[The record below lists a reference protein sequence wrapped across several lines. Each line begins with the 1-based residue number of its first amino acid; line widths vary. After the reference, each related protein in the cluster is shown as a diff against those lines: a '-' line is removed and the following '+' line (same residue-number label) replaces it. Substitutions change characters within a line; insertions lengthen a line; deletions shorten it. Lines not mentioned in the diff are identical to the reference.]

1 MSPLEKAQKES
12 IIRRLSFIQ
21 VEMEDLKDFQGM
33 DYSTYQQDRVK
44 RRNVE
49 RIAENVSNA
58 MIDIGK
64 VLLSGEKVEVPGTY
78 REVFARLHEI
88 GLISEE
94 LARQLGEL
102 SRSRNILAHQYL
114 DIKWETIHKFITE
127 APEAVQSFQQMVH
140 EFLQK

>member
-1 MSPLEKAQKES
+1 VSPLEKAQKES

-21 VEMEDLKDFQGM
+21 VEMEDLNDFQGM
-33 DYSTYQQDRVK
+33 DYGTYQQDRAK

-64 VLLSGEKVEVPGTY
+64 ILLSWQKVEVPGTY
-78 REVFARLHEI
+78 REVFTRLHEI
-88 GLISEE
+88 GLVSEE
-94 LARQLGEL
+94 LAHQLGEL

-114 DIKWETIHKFITE
+114 DIKWETIQKFIAE
-127 APEAVQSFQQMVH
+127 APEAVQGFTQIIH
-140 EFLQK
+140 EFLQR

>member
-12 IIRRLSFIQ
+12 IIRRLSFLQ
-21 VEMEDLKDFQGM
+21 VEMEDLKDFQGL
-33 DYSTYQQDRVK
+33 DYNTYQQDRAK

-49 RIAENVSNA
+49 RIAENISNA

-64 VLLSGEKVEVPGTY
+64 ILLSGEKVEVPGTY
-78 REVFARLHEI
+78 REVFTRLHEI
-88 GLISEE
+88 GLISEQ
-94 LARQLGEL
+94 LANQLREL

-114 DIKWETIHKFITE
+114 DIKWGTIQQFIAE
-127 APEAVQSFQQMVH
+127 APEVMQSFTQITY